1 MKSCFS
7 FRLLFLAI
15 TNVILVSAWLSLPL
29 PHAKI
34 HSQPLWR
41 TRQELYAIAEQQLG
55 SFEALLLDPKH
66 RRVACES
73 YLDDDELM
81 SFEDAWRRQRSL
93 LEQHVDRIK
102 QDPSSNSFLLSETG
116 THSKSSGY
124 DRVLLLEHSPVYTL
138 GTGSDERFI
147 LQKQSTLTESSELK
161 SNENKNASE
170 AAAVAIEP
178 HLPIPVIRMDRG
190 GEVTYHG
197 PGQLVVYPILDLRHY
212 RQDIHWYMRA
222 LEEVVLVACRQLPL
236 SYAATR
242 QADTTGIWIDNHKIA
257 AMGIKCS
264 RWITQHGLAVNV
276 DEASLSGFDG
286 IVPCGLEG
294 RQVGCLNQFLDQP
307 VTVREFAVLLREAME
322 EVFCIQL
329 VDVSRLGE

>member
-1 MKSCFS
+1 MRGWFS

-15 TNVILVSAWLSLPL
+15 TNVTLVTAWLSLL
-29 PHAKI
+29 PHTKI
-34 HSQPLWR
+34 QCQSSWR
-41 TRQELYAIAEQQLG
+41 VRHELYAIAEQQLG
-55 SFEALLLDPKH
+55 SFESLLIDPKH

-73 YLDDDELM
+73 YLDDDELV
-81 SFEDAWRRQRSL
+81 SFEDAWQRQRSL
-93 LEQHVDRIK
+93 LEQHADRIK
-102 QDPSSNSFLLSETG
+102 QDPFSNSFLLYDRQST
-116 THSKSSGY
+116 SSGY

-147 LQKQSTLTESSELK
+147 LQNQSTLTDTLES
-161 SNENKNASE
+161 NDTIDAS
-170 AAAVAIEP
+170 ATAAVDP
-178 HLPIPVIRMDRG
+178 HPPIPVIRMDRG

-222 LEEVVLVACRQLPL
+222 LEEVVLVACRKLPL
-236 SYAATR
+236 VHAATR

-294 RQVGCLNQFLDQP
+294 RKVGCLNQFLDEP
-307 VTVREFAVLLREAME
+307 VTVREFAVLLREALE
-322 EVFCIQL
+322 EVFCIKL
-329 VDVSRLGE
+329 VDASRPGE